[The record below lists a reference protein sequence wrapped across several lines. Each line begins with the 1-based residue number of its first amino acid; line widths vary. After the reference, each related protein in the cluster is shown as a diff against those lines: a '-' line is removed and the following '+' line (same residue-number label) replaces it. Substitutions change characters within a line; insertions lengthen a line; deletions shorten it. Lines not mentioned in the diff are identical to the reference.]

1 MTTGGISGRAVDAE
15 GGGLPGVTIT
25 AVHQPTNTTYDA
37 VTDEEGRFRIINAKV
52 GGPYVVRAELEG
64 FEPGQENTAVALG
77 QTTDITLQLGLVAA
91 SEEIVVTAEAV
102 DLINPNRSGSTS
114 SLSQEQIQS
123 FPTVRRNIMLDGAR
137 TNPYASIRASDENQ
151 KDISFAGRSSKYNN
165 IQIDGSNYNDLFGL
179 GESGGTPGGQTN
191 AQPVQQDVVA
201 ELQVGVSPY
210 DVRQSGFTGGVIN
223 AVTKSGTNDWHGLGL
238 LRRARSGLR
247 RRRPFRHADQE
258 LRRGA
263 DRRLARRPDRSRP
276 SVLLRRRR
284 NERQERGQRLLGRRL
299 DRPAVRQARRRRPPA
314 EHPAVE
320 VRLRLGRP
328 RRRSDRHRERPPLRP
343 PRLER
348 PHRAPA
354 HRALQLGRCPQA
366 TTF

>member
-1 MTTGGISGRAVDAE
+1 MMSLRSRLLFLLLLPVYATVLTAQVTTGGISGRAVDAE
-15 GGGLPGVTIT
+15 GGGLPGVTVT

-37 VTDEEGRFRIINAKV
+37 VTDEEGRFRIVNAKV

-64 FEPGQENTAVALG
+64 FEPGQETTAVPLG
-77 QTTDITLQLGLVAA
+77 QTIDITLKLGLVAA

-114 SLSQEQIQS
+114 SLSQEQIES
-123 FPTVRRNIMLDGAR
+123 FPTVRRNIVLDGAR

-179 GESGGTPGGQTN
+179 GESGGTPAGQTN

-223 AVTKSGTNDWHGLGL
+223 AITKSGTNDWHGSAYYAERDPDYVGDGPFDVPIKNFDEEQIGASLGG
-238 LRRARSGLR
+238 RIVRDKA
-247 RRRPFRHADQE
+247 
-258 LRRGA
+258 
-263 DRRLARRPDRSRP
+263 
-276 SVLLRRRR
+276 VLLRRRR
-284 NERQERGQRLLGRRL
+284 DQRAQRGQRLLGRRL
-299 DRPAVRQARRRRPPA
+299 DRPAVR
-314 EHPAVE
+314 
-320 VRLRLGRP
+320 
-328 RRRSDRHRERPPLRP
+328 
-343 PRLER
+343 
-348 PHRAPA
+348 
-354 HRALQLGRCPQA
+354 
-366 TTF
+366 